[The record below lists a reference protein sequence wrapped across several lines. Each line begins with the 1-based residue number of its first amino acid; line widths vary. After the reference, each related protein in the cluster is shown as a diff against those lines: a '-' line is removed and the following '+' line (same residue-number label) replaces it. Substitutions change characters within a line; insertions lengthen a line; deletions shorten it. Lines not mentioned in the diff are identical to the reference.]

1 MARKAWGACLENR
14 WEHSERRWPGSR
26 RGGGR
31 RSARRGRSRRCAGP
45 RRSERQGPRRS
56 GRGRSSHRHGR
67 RGGGGWISR
76 AGGRRGHGAVAS
88 RGRRAGRI
96 GRRRAGI
103 RGGRVRIGG
112 GRARIGAG
120 RARIGVAAPGSGVG
134 AVGSG
139 IAAPGSGVVAA
150 GAPSVAAGSWLVP
163 PRLAVGRSFRLRR
176 EPAACRWAVRSG
188 TAAGLLSVV
197 GPRELAG
204 LGTVGSEPVPLGGGT
219 ETVEA
224 APVVGMSAV
233 LGGSLTLVAPGTL
246 VGAGE
251 LLSEVEAVPR
261 SADPLGAS
269 LTTTLEVFAVSGTA
283 GTVASAGAGTLSFA
297 AAAVVAQIHPS
308 TRAGSTAR
316 PARATTCQ
324 TADGAVPAER
334 GVARLRLALPAGK
347 ELRSLTRRDRQV
359 GQTFAVTIAQHKT
372 KGPILAFRPGSPS
385 PPIRLV

>member
-1 MARKAWGACLENR
+1 MAGAGAARVPVEASVR
-14 WEHSERRWPGSR
+14 GRAGAVGAGAVTATGGGAAGGGAAAGGSAGPAAAVGMGPSRVGGVAPGGSGVVAPGS
-26 RGGGR
+26 GVVV
-31 RSARRGRSRRCAGP
+31 
-45 RRSERQGPRRS
+45 S
-56 GRGRSSHRHGR
+56 GS
-67 RGGGGWISR
+67 
-76 AGGRRGHGAVAS
+76 
-88 RGRRAGRI
+88 
-96 GRRRAGI
+96 
-103 RGGRVRIGG
+103 
-112 GRARIGAG
+112 
-120 RARIGVAAPGSGVG
+120 GVVVSGSGLAAPGSGLAAPGSGVG

-139 IAAPGSGVVAA
+139 IAAPGSGVVVA

-197 GPRELAG
+197 GPRALAG

-224 APVVGMSAV
+224 ASVAGTSAV

-269 LTTTLEVFAVSGTA
+269 LTTALEVFAVSGTA
-283 GTVASAGAGTLSFA
+283 VTVASAGAGTLSPA
-297 AAAVVAQIHPS
+297 AAAVVAQIHPT

-385 PPIRLV
+385 PQFGWCSACCGDPPIRVD